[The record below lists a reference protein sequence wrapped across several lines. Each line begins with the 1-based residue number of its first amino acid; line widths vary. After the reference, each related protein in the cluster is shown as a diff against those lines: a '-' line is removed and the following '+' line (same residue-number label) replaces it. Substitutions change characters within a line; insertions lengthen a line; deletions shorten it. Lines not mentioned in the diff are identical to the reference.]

1 MLYGCGD
8 NLWIPLLRVW
18 GAISYA
24 PLLVRRQYLS
34 TQFIPA
40 THGLNLLE
48 FDYGTAGYVGRIVE
62 LAKVWK
68 EPHRAD
74 LDKSSDCVTHGY
86 ITWRANSVKDAVH
99 SPVNDSVSPVD
110 PSPVMIPSKIKLL
123 KHEYKEDKRRME
135 REFERLQGELG
146 DMKLSNEC
154 QKDEIQEIT
163 KDQDNLLKDFKD
175 LGWKYKGLKDKMKGK
190 SRHVSKQS

>member
-8 NLWIPLLRVW
+8 NLWVPLLGMW

-48 FDYGTAGYVGRIVE
+48 FDYRTTGYVGQIVE

-68 EPHRAD
+68 RHTG
-74 LDKSSDCVTHGY
+74 LIDKG
-86 ITWRANSVKDAVH
+86 
-99 SPVNDSVSPVD
+99 
-110 PSPVMIPSKIKLL
+110 
-123 KHEYKEDKRRME
+123 
-135 REFERLQGELG
+135 RLCIRFNPIYLVFCIVYH
-146 DMKLSNEC
+146 LFW
-154 QKDEIQEIT
+154 T
-163 KDQDNLLKDFKD
+163 F
-175 LGWKYKGLKDKMKGK
+175 
-190 SRHVSKQS
+190 